1 MQTTTHIT
9 IHKIAI
15 MQKQILTTLL
25 FFLMAAG
32 SARAQQIVRASGN
45 VQIVTTAGTKTVIDG
60 GGVTFLGTSK
70 WTATDDSIYVVKTTA
85 GGTEGWLD
93 STAAGAMDPTST
105 GSVFLRGTNRQSFF
119 GKTQFYNLFIRN
131 TIGDTLLSAC
141 EVRNNLHLDTGFVF
155 TRTGYGNDSLWVSN
169 PAIAAITSTSNYT
182 RSWVNGRLSRTGN
195 VIGSATPN
203 PAVAYLFPVG
213 KTDSL
218 YAPIKL
224 AKVNATTTT
233 WTAEYTPS
241 TPFDRLNRFYPPVDH
256 VSSVEYWE
264 ITSSNQGTTDDDAM
278 LSLSWRGY
286 SQVSANPLVRD
297 SLLVVQY
304 INTPPFSWNA
314 PGGWATLRA
323 VGPDSLSGYV
333 TSNAPTNNYSFL
345 ERRFTL
351 GTFSKFNALPVK
363 LLYFTAVADGN
374 KVRLNW
380 EVANEQETVK
390 YEIEKSLTG
399 TNFSKINTVLSR
411 QLSQSAYV
419 DFDNAP
425 ATGWNY
431 YRLKIFDKSGNYTYS
446 VIRPVKFEKGKEQV
460 NLFPVPAATVLN
472 IQLPSSY
479 VNKVQMQIFGVD
491 GKFIALLKPSSNTVV
506 LNVQPL
512 AAATYFLVITKE
524 DGSKETY
531 RFVKQ

>member
-1 MQTTTHIT
+1 
-9 IHKIAI
+9 
-15 MQKQILTTLL
+15 MQKRIINTVALL
-25 FFLMAAG
+25 FAVTSNMN
-32 SARAQQIVRASGN
+32 AQQLVRASGN

-60 GGVTFLGTSK
+60 GGITFLGTSK
-70 WTATDDSIYVVKTTA
+70 WTANNDSIYVVKTTA

-93 STAAGAMDPTST
+93 STAAGAMDITST
-105 GSVFLRGTNRQSFF
+105 GTVFFRGTNRQSFY
-119 GKTQFYNLFIRN
+119 GLTRFYNMTLRN
-131 TIGDTLLSAC
+131 TVGDTLLSSC
-141 EVRNNLHLDTGFVF
+141 EVRNNLRLDTGYIF
-155 TRTGYGNDSLWVSN
+155 TRTGYGNDSLLVSN
-169 PAIAAITSTSNYT
+169 PAIAAISSTSNYT
-182 RSWVNGRLSRTGN
+182 KSWVNGRLSRTGN

-233 WTAEYTPS
+233 WTAEYTPG

-286 SQVSANPLVRD
+286 SQVSANPVVRD

-304 INTPPFSWNA
+304 INRPPFTWDA
-314 PGGWATLRA
+314 PGSWATGRA

-363 LLYFTAVADGN
+363 LLYFNAVADGN
-374 KVRLNW
+374 RVRLNW

-399 TNFSKINTVLSR
+399 TGFNKIGTVISR
-411 QLSQSAYV
+411 QLSQSAYI
-419 DFDNAP
+419 DFDNTP
-425 ATGWNY
+425 AFGWNY
-431 YRLKIFDKSGNYTYS
+431 YRLKLIDKSGSFTYS
-446 VIRPVKFEKGKEQV
+446 DIRPVKFSKGQEEVKI
-460 NLFPVPAATVLN
+460 FPVPATDVLN
-472 IQLPSSY
+472 VLLPSSY
-479 VNKVQMQIFGVD
+479 VNSATLLLYGID
-491 GKFIALLKPSSNTVV
+491 GKFIATLKPSVNNVKINVKALAGGTYV
-506 LNVQPL
+506 LKIIK
-512 AAATYFLVITKE
+512 A
-524 DGSKETY
+524 DGEAKSY
-531 RFVKQ
+531 PFVKQ